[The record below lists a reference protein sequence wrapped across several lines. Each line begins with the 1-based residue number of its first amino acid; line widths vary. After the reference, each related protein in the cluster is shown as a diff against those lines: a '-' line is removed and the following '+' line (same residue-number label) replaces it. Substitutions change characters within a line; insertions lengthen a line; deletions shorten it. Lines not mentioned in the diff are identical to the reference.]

1 MAWLKVEQS
10 LPNHR
15 KTLKIS
21 DELGI
26 PIPNII
32 GHLVMFWLW
41 GMDSAKDGRLDNIT
55 PGMIAR
61 VSGWTGDPDAF
72 VSALV
77 SAGFFERDDDGMRIR
92 NWERYAGRLIEKRE
106 EDAKRKR
113 RYREKERVSGQRADG
128 DESEIVTSVGRP
140 QDIRSPS
147 DVERKKERKKE
158 IKISLA
164 HHAMSICQM
173 IYLSSTSSS
182 SRSQSSGH
190 TTREKSPRLMLE
202 RHSQQSSK
210 KRQ

>member
-1 MAWLKVEQS
+1 MTQ
-10 LPNHR
+10 
-15 KTLKIS
+15 
-21 DELGI
+21 
-26 PIPNII
+26 
-32 GHLVMFWLW
+32 
-41 GMDSAKDGRLDNIT
+41 
-55 PGMIAR
+55 AR

-113 RYREKERVSGQRADG
+113 RYREKERVSGQRTDG

-158 IKISLA
+158 RKISLA

-173 IYLSSTSSS
+173 IYLSSTSLS

-202 RHSQQSSK
+202 RHSHRSSK
-210 KRQ
+210 THPWMI